1 MAANKMF
8 NKPLI
13 GTILSIGASQVAEVI
28 SISGFDW
35 VMIDM
40 EHSTLSLENV
50 QTALQV
56 MGKKIITIVRVPGN
70 DKIWI
75 KRVMDTGCD
84 GILVPMVN
92 SADEAREVIKS
103 SKYPVD
109 GERSVGL
116 ARAHNFGARFKE
128 YLASANKDLLIMIQI
143 EHIDGVKNI
152 DSILKVE
159 GIDSVFIGPY
169 DLSASMGLA
178 GQLSHPEVVSAINTI
193 KDKCR
198 NAHLPY
204 GIFGINPESMVA
216 EIKEGCTFVLC
227 GVDISLL
234 LNSYSAMLTL
244 LNKRDVIV

>member
-1 MAANKMF
+1 
-8 NKPLI
+8 
-13 GTILSIGASQVAEVI
+13 
-28 SISGFDW
+28 
-35 VMIDM
+35 MIDM
-40 EHSTLSLENV
+40 EHSALSLENV

-56 MGKKIITIVRVPGN
+56 MGSKIITIVRVPGN
-70 DKIWI
+70 DRIWI

-103 SKYPVD
+103 SKYPLE
-109 GERSVGL
+109 GQRSVGL
-116 ARAHNFGARFKE
+116 ARAHKFGAGFKE
-128 YLASANKDLLIMIQI
+128 YLTSANRDRLIMIQI

-178 GQLSHPEVVSAINTI
+178 GQLTHPEVVSTINTV

-198 NAHLPY
+198 KARLPY
-204 GIFGINPESMVA
+204 GIFGMNPESMVS
-216 EIKEGCTFVLC
+216 EIKDGCTFLLC

-234 LNSYSAMLTL
+234 LNSYSSMLAL
-244 LNKRDVIV
+244 LNKRDIII

>member
-1 MAANKMF
+1 
-8 NKPLI
+8 
-13 GTILSIGASQVAEVI
+13 
-28 SISGFDW
+28 
-35 VMIDM
+35 
-40 EHSTLSLENV
+40 
-50 QTALQV
+50 
-56 MGKKIITIVRVPGN
+56 
-70 DKIWI
+70 
-75 KRVMDTGCD
+75 
-84 GILVPMVN
+84 
-92 SADEAREVIKS
+92 
-103 SKYPVD
+103 
-109 GERSVGL
+109 
-116 ARAHNFGARFKE
+116 
-128 YLASANKDLLIMIQI
+128 MIQI